1 MKANLQKIRKKRV
14 YAEDFKKEIV
24 SIFESGKLSVIQIE
38 KLYNINN
45 KSIYDWIYKY
55 SKFNEKGSR
64 VVEMKASNINKL
76 KELETRLQ
84 ELERIVGQKQIK
96 IDYLE
101 KLIEIADKELGAD
114 IKKNSNIKP
123 SNGLDNTE
131 KN

>member
-64 VVEMKASNINKL
+64 VVEMKASNINKI

>member
-64 VVEMKASNINKL
+64 VVEMKTSNFNKI

-131 KN
+131 KK

>member
-101 KLIEIADKELGAD
+101 KLIEIADKELGTD
-114 IKKNSNIKP
+114 IKKNSNTKLF
-123 SNGLDNTE
+123 NGLNNTE
-131 KN
+131 KK